1 MKKSVLRH
9 LVRLLIVP
17 AHHPSLLKAQY
28 VALSR
33 QLPLMYFVLL
43 VNSWALAVTHIAA
56 APYWLTLLVPT
67 LLTVVCGLRAI
78 NWWRVKAI
86 PPTQTIVATLRRTN
100 RLAPLIAGGFTS
112 WSLALYPY
120 GDAYNQA
127 HVAFYM
133 GITVIVCIFCLMH
146 LRSSALIV
154 AAVVDL
160 AFIIFFAA
168 TGNPT
173 FIATSINILLV
184 SIAMLIVLQN
194 NYRDFTNL
202 IDVQEKTEELSNE
215 NLRLANR
222 DSLTGLPNRRQFFK
236 TLEGALAKA
245 TDEQRAL
252 AVGIIDLDGFKPV
265 NDLYGHSTGDRL
277 LVMVAQRLEG
287 LASDKVHI
295 ARLGGDEFAAVITDP
310 LSDEELDAFGQRACE
325 TLRAEFLLADVPIQI
340 SATVGIATFP
350 RMAGS
355 AIQLYEFADYAL
367 YQGKRYS
374 PGTVCLFSERHFEE
388 LHSAVEVEQA
398 LRRANF
404 DLEIYVLFQPI
415 IDWSTRRTVAFEA
428 LARWQSPELGFV
440 PPNRFIPVAERT
452 GLINRLTLAL
462 LNQAL
467 RKACSWPSDIR
478 LSFNL
483 SAHDC
488 GTYESVQRIKEVIN
502 ASGFDPSRLDLEI
515 TETAIVQD
523 VVQMKQAIEQFRGL
537 GCGISMDDF
546 GTGYSSLSQLHA
558 LPFTKLK
565 IDRSFVTN
573 IQDNPAGYKIVKSLI
588 GLSQDMQLDCVIEGV
603 ETEEEMT
610 VLADLGGTLVQGY
623 LFSRPISFEDSVEWL
638 KIKQT

>member
-1 MKKSVLRH
+1 MNKSLMGY
-9 LVRLLIVP
+9 LVKLLSVP
-17 AHHPSLLKAQY
+17 EHHPGLLKAQY
-28 VALSR
+28 VALAR

-43 VNSWALAVTHIAA
+43 VNSWVLAITHVAA

-67 LLTVVCGLRAI
+67 LLTVICGIRAI

-86 PPTQTIVATLRRTN
+86 PPTEAIVATLRRTN
-100 RLAPLIAGGFTS
+100 RLAPLIAGGFTL

-120 GDAYNQA
+120 GDAYSQA
-127 HVAFYM
+127 HVAFFM

-154 AAVVDL
+154 TAVVDL

-173 FIATSINILLV
+173 FVATSINILLV
-184 SIAMLIVLQN
+184 SIAMLVVLQN

-215 NLRLANR
+215 NLRLANK
-222 DSLTGLPNRRQFFK
+222 DSLTGLPNRRQFFN
-236 TLEGALAKA
+236 TLESALAEA
-245 TDEQRAL
+245 TRKRRSL

-277 LVMVAQRLEG
+277 LAMVAQRLQG
-287 LASDKVHI
+287 LASETVHI
-295 ARLGGDEFAAVITDP
+295 ARLGGDEFAAVINDP
-310 LSDEELDAFGQRACE
+310 LSDEELNMFGQRVCQA
-325 TLRAEFLLADVPIQI
+325 LRAEFMLADVSIQI
-340 SATVGIATFP
+340 GATVGIATFP

-367 YQGKRYS
+367 YQGKRHS
-374 PGTVCLFSERHFEE
+374 PGTVCLFSESHYEE

-415 IDWSTRRTVAFEA
+415 IDWSTRTTVAFEA

-452 GLINRLTLAL
+452 GLINRLSLAL

-467 RKACSWPSDIR
+467 HKACSWPGEIR

-488 GTYESVQRIKEVIN
+488 GTCESVQRIIDVIKG
-502 ASGFDPSRLDLEI
+502 SGFNPSRLDLEI

-523 VVQMKQAIEQFRGL
+523 VVQMKQAIEQFRRL
-537 GCGISMDDF
+537 GCGISIDDF

-588 GLSQDMQLDCVIEGV
+588 GLSQDMQLDCIIEGV
-603 ETEEEMT
+603 ETQEEMA

-623 LFSRPISFEDSVEWL
+623 LFSRPISFEDSLEWL
-638 KIKQT
+638 KKEEA